1 MLGGAGKHGTPSR
14 WRSPQAERPHR
25 KQGGRV
31 GRPQRDGRS
40 RRVPGGWWVDGE
52 NESGYA
58 LAADLED
65 IDTDPLPTHWRPLPD
80 NCAPVYWRVAQAI
93 RDTGLTIFARPL
105 RPGRQGTATSRSPNS
120 RSPTPPGNRHFKAV
134 TLLRTYPTPFRAPQ
148 PLLFPLDD
156 AQWLKARRVLVY
168 APRRTRREV
177 ASTQLPLCPPE
188 VLDALPT
195 SALLSQ
201 LADTIHVKSLE
212 RIVVHTT
219 IKPSNML
226 SFAPRQAMAEHIDA
240 IYSDRLE

>member
-1 MLGGAGKHGTPSR
+1 
-14 WRSPQAERPHR
+14 
-25 KQGGRV
+25 
-31 GRPQRDGRS
+31 
-40 RRVPGGWWVDGE
+40 VDGE
-52 NESGYA
+52 NESGYF
-58 LAADLED
+58 LAADLAD

-80 NCAPVYWRVAQAI
+80 NCEPVYWRVSRVI
-93 RDTGLTIFARPL
+93 KDTGLTIFARPL

-168 APRRTRREV
+168 ALRRTRREV
-177 ASTQLPLCPPE
+177 ASTRLPLCPPE

-240 IYSDRLE
+240 IYADRLE